1 MGGSIG
7 EVPIA
12 AIPTG
17 NPAGLN
23 PSKVD
28 VGILATG
35 GFLCSTIA
43 FISSASNVSYFNKAS
58 VKRMVRGKDTE
69 GTDRTY
75 LPTS

>member
-12 AIPTG
+12 AMPTG

-28 VGILATG
+28 VGIFATG

-58 VKRMVRGKDTE
+58 VKVFCKRQGYRGT
-69 GTDRTY
+69 
-75 LPTS
+75 